1 MVCAELRMNSDMR
14 CLPTEARLIRH
25 VLLPA
30 IALLVLMPAVSSPAL
45 ARIRCDAIK
54 PGLSFKVT
62 LGKGDYDINTQESL
76 DLMILKQ
83 AGITARTARRTFD
96 GCIEAWIPNGDGH
109 FRTEY
114 FDPDDLR
121 RKVTG
126 EKDMLST
133 DDPDATGPGVMV
145 HLNLN

>member
-1 MVCAELRMNSDMR
+1 
-14 CLPTEARLIRH
+14 LIRH

-30 IALLVLMPAVSSPAL
+30 IAVVLLAPALSSPAE

-62 LGKGDYDINTQESL
+62 VGKGDYDINTQESL

-126 EKDMLST
+126 EKDLFST
-133 DDPDATGPGVMV
+133 HDEQATGPGVMV
-145 HLNLN
+145 HLQLN